1 MNRRVGQFDGWTK
14 SSRGSFAFSRRPL
27 RLDLNPSV
35 TASCVV
41 AKTAPLPGLWTFAQ
55 PSLHRIAMNRSF
67 STNCRSTGVNG
78 NWGQVSDL
86 GYCWCRRTGRA
97 LEGGY
102 SVLHQ
107 VGSWKPEVNE
117 WRFCNNDLFEMP
129 LTSFLALTCPCRRKI
144 RACDRPDNFALPH
157 RRKAGRLPCYRA
169 DARLY
174 CFPSRKGTPM
184 FSKNAV
190 VAVLVFM
197 APTVGLS
204 AAAPTINEYAISV
217 PNNGDLNSGYVT
229 HLTIVGNVVTGSNT
243 VALPGVPHSIVRTV
257 DKAYLYISVTSPLNG
272 DGLEVVRT
280 VDDVIVTKIALTSPT
295 FLLVRPSDSQLF
307 VGQSIAQVTTV
318 DITKQADG
326 SRKNVIL
333 PKRTITLATGS
344 TATSLAFTAGGGIL
358 SIGTDVGMVYNY
370 TVTGLPAL
378 LASHQIVAAVQAV
391 GQSSDLTRTYA
402 FLQTPV
408 DAIDKN
414 GNSLPA
420 GNVHIMDTPTLNVFA
435 TQNCSPNEIEAA
447 LLVRKQ
453 YFYVTQIDGTEC
465 TVDTSSDTVVNTIA
479 PGGEL
484 LGESVVGN
492 RLFMANLQD
501 NDVETLILGTT
512 PTSDKQGVSF
522 GNMPTGFTVVRVS
535 VF

>member
-1 MNRRVGQFDGWTK
+1 
-14 SSRGSFAFSRRPL
+14 
-27 RLDLNPSV
+27 
-35 TASCVV
+35 
-41 AKTAPLPGLWTFAQ
+41 
-55 PSLHRIAMNRSF
+55 
-67 STNCRSTGVNG
+67 
-78 NWGQVSDL
+78 
-86 GYCWCRRTGRA
+86 
-97 LEGGY
+97 
-102 SVLHQ
+102 
-107 VGSWKPEVNE
+107 
-117 WRFCNNDLFEMP
+117 
-129 LTSFLALTCPCRRKI
+129 
-144 RACDRPDNFALPH
+144 
-157 RRKAGRLPCYRA
+157 
-169 DARLY
+169 
-174 CFPSRKGTPM
+174 M